1 MKSKKKHDAEDSAPI
16 EHQEVQQPDS
26 PAETPA
32 GETTP
37 VEEAAAG
44 AVAVAE
50 ADAAE
55 VAEALEAVGEK
66 SGGEAAVEAAEAAAA
81 ETPQE
86 FTEEQY
92 GIQEK
97 PADSES
103 ERHRLLAMVEAAV
116 YVSEEPLTPVQLSQ
130 ALNQPR
136 ELIDS
141 LLAELVEAYA
151 APHHGI
157 AVREVAGG
165 FKVSTKPEYHE
176 DIRTFVKK
184 LRPPLKLSLAALE
197 TLAVVAYKQPI
208 TGPEILEIRGVQGGG
223 VLKTLL
229 ERKLITAAGRKQ
241 VVGKPVLYKTTK
253 DFLVQFGLKDLSELP
268 TLKEFEEWSRL
279 ALGDDGGE
287 ALAAE
292 QAPPSTPDAAPPADE
307 AAPDAAASGAAAA
320 GAAATA
326 VEPAEEQQPQTPQ
339 TESQ

>member
-1 MKSKKKHDAEDSAPI
+1 MKSKKKHDADPTPI
-16 EHQEVQQPDS
+16 EQEQDTPI
-26 PAETPA
+26 ETA
-32 GETTP
+32 ID
-37 VEEAAAG
+37 A
-44 AVAVAE
+44 
-50 ADAAE
+50 AAE
-55 VAEALEAVGEK
+55 VTEALEAAGEK
-66 SGGEAAVEAAEAAAA
+66 TGGEVAVEAAVAAAADEVAAESAAVGPSEPAAAAAAA
-81 ETPQE
+81 EE
-86 FTEEQY
+86 FNEEQY
-92 GIQEK
+92 GIQDK
-97 PADSES
+97 PADTES
-103 ERHRLLAMVEAAV
+103 ERHRLRAMVEAAV
-116 YVSEEPLTPVQLSQ
+116 YVSEEPLTPMQLAQ

-141 LLAELVEAYA
+141 LLTELVEAYA

-287 ALAAE
+287 VPAADQPE
-292 QAPPSTPDAAPPADE
+292 APAA
-307 AAPDAAASGAAAA
+307 AAAA
-320 GAAATA
+320 GAEAEQPAAAA
-326 VEPAEEQQPQTPQ
+326 VAAQ
-339 TESQ
+339 TENA